1 MGSPVHVPGGGILQ
15 STISEVNKLLS
26 TAGTIT
32 AQLPA
37 LLPPIIDTDMSD
49 GMAGY
54 PVPEYRGAL
63 HSFRRLV
70 ASIVFYIID
79 RMGMGY
85 GPSK

>member
-1 MGSPVHVPGGGILQ
+1 MTALVGSPVYVPGAGILQ

-49 GMAGY
+49 GMAVY
-54 PVPEYRGAL
+54 PGTEELCTAL
-63 HSFRRLV
+63 GGWLQ
-70 ASIVFYIID
+70 A
-79 RMGMGY
+79 
-85 GPSK
+85 

>member
-1 MGSPVHVPGGGILQ
+1 MTALVGSPVYVPGAGILQ

-49 GMAGY
+49 GMAVY
-54 PVPEYRGAL
+54 PSMEELCTAL
-63 HSFRRLV
+63 GGWLQ
-70 ASIVFYIID
+70 A
-79 RMGMGY
+79 
-85 GPSK
+85 

>member
-1 MGSPVHVPGGGILQ
+1 MNFAEVVDSSSGMGSPVYVPGAGILQ

-37 LLPPIIDTDMSD
+37 HLPPIIDTDMSD

-54 PVPEYRGAL
+54 PMYPVPGYGGAL

-70 ASIVFYIID
+70 SNL
-79 RMGMGY
+79 
-85 GPSK
+85 